1 MRKKLFVIAGPP
13 MLGLAILF
21 FKETL
26 TKIILKL
33 SSCPIYVTTG
43 IYCPGCGNSR
53 SLRALMHGHVLLSLR
68 NNITIPI
75 LALLLL
81 LLYIEYVSS
90 AFGKNIRLLP
100 RKPAF
105 WICFGIFM
113 ADYYII
119 RNFIPQIAPV

>member
-1 MRKKLFVIAGPP
+1 MRKKFLVIAGPP
-13 MLGLAILF
+13 VLGLAIII

-81 LLYIEYVSS
+81 LLYIEFVSS

-105 WICFGIFM
+105 WICFGVFM
-113 ADYYII
+113 TVYYII